1 MAVLTPSRRPGSPP
15 QRTEPP
21 QGRRIGFS
29 QRIGRWDVKLS
40 PYLYISPFFVFF
52 ALVGAFPLVY
62 TAYVSVHEW
71 HLLGGQGEFVGLQNF
86 ADVLAQPVF
95 WKSVGNT
102 FSIFVLSAF
111 PQLAL
116 AVTIAALLD
125 QNLRAATFWRMGVLV
140 PYVVAP
146 VAVSMIFGRMFADQ
160 YGLINAMLGAL
171 GLDPVGWHSD
181 RLASHVA
188 IATMVN
194 FRWTGYN
201 ALILLA
207 AMQAVPRE
215 LYEAAVIDGAGRLRQ
230 FFSVTIP
237 QIRSTMVFVVITATI
252 GGMQIFD
259 EVRMFDATGLGGPSR
274 NWMTTVLYLYDVA
287 WGNQKNFGRAAAV
300 AWILFLLI
308 VAIGLVNFF
317 LTTRIATVESG
328 PSRVSRRRT
337 NAVIARARADL
348 TQTVSASAR
357 SARTAPEPDPDPGL
371 APGAASARTA
381 PDTAPEPDPDPD
393 PGPDPEPARGE
404 HR

>member
-1 MAVLTPSRRPGSPP
+1 MAVQTSSRPGKVPRPP
-15 QRTEPP
+15 EQHP
-21 QGRRIGFS
+21 RRVGYS
-29 QRIGRWDVKLS
+29 QRLGRWDVKLS

-62 TAYVSVHEW
+62 TAYVAVHEW
-71 HLLGGQGEFVGLQNF
+71 NLLGGQGEFVGLQNF

-102 FSIFVLSAF
+102 FSIFALSAI

-160 YGLINAMLGAL
+160 YGLINALLGVV

-181 RLASHVA
+181 RFASHLA

-237 QIRSTMVFVVITATI
+237 QIRATMVFVVITATI

-259 EVRMFDATGLGGPSR
+259 EVRMFDAMGLGGPSK

-300 AWILFLLI
+300 AWLLFLLI
-308 VAIGLVNFF
+308 VLIGLINFF
-317 LTTRIATVESG
+317 LTTRISTAG
-328 PSRVSRRRT
+328 DDRPAVSRRRT
-337 NAVIARARADL
+337 NAVIARARARAAG
-348 TQTVSASAR
+348 Q
-357 SARTAPEPDPDPGL
+357 G
-371 APGAASARTA
+371 GALRRAA
-381 PDTAPEPDPDPD
+381 PDRGSGTSSAPNPPAEPS
-393 PGPDPEPARGE
+393 ERRE

>member
-1 MAVLTPSRRPGSPP
+1 MTLLNAPAPARNDLDNRPPRRV
-15 QRTEPP
+15 
-21 QGRRIGFS
+21 GFS
-29 QRIGRWDVKLS
+29 QRLGRWDVKFS
-40 PYLYISPFFVFF
+40 PYLYISPFFLLF
-52 ALVGAFPLVY
+52 ALIGAFPLVY

-71 HLLGGQGEFVGLQNF
+71 NLLGGQGEFVGLQNF
-86 ADVLAQPVF
+86 TDVLGQPIF
-95 WKSVGNT
+95 WKSVANT
-102 FSIFVLSAF
+102 FSIFVLSAV

-116 AVTIAALLD
+116 AITIAALLD
-125 QNLRAATFWRMGVLV
+125 QNLRSATFWRMGVLV

-160 YGLINAMLGAL
+160 YGLINAILG
-171 GLDPVGWHSD
+171 GIGFDPIGWHSD

-230 FFSVTIP
+230 FFSVTVP

-259 EVRMFDATGLGGPSR
+259 EVRMFDALGMGGPSR

-300 AWILFLLI
+300 AWLLFMLI
-308 VAIGLVNFF
+308 VCIGLINFY
-317 LTTRIATVESG
+317 LTTRIAAADGVRS
-328 PSRVSRRRT
+328 SRRRRPKALLAQAPT
-337 NAVIARARADL
+337 GAGAPVPP
-348 TQTVSASAR
+348 SAR
-357 SARTAPEPDPDPGL
+357 PPSSPRPHPTPETDHTHG
-371 APGAASARTA
+371 
-381 PDTAPEPDPDPD
+381 
-393 PGPDPEPARGE
+393 GE
-404 HR
+404 GR

>member
-1 MAVLTPSRRPGSPP
+1 MTALNTPAPARTRGTGDPRPPRRV
-15 QRTEPP
+15 
-21 QGRRIGFS
+21 GFS
-29 QRIGRWDVKLS
+29 QRLGRWDVKLS
-40 PYLYISPFFVFF
+40 PYLYISPFFLLF
-52 ALVGAFPLVY
+52 ALTGAFPLVY

-71 HLLGGQGEFVGLQNF
+71 NLLGGQGEFVGLANF
-86 ADVLAQPVF
+86 ADVLGQAVF

-102 FSIFVLSAF
+102 FSIFVLSAI

-116 AVTIAALLD
+116 AITIAALLD

-160 YGLINAMLGAL
+160 YGLINAMLAGI

-181 RLASHVA
+181 RFASHVA
-188 IATMVN
+188 IATIVN

-215 LYEAAVIDGAGRLRQ
+215 LYEAAVIDGAGRVRQ
-230 FFSVTIP
+230 FFSVTVP
-237 QIRSTMVFVVITATI
+237 QIRATMVFVVITATI

-259 EVRMFDATGLGGPSR
+259 EVRMFDAQGLGGPSR

-300 AWILFLLI
+300 AWILFVLI
-308 VAIGLVNFF
+308 VCIGLINFL
-317 LTTRIATVESG
+317 LTNRIATSDGERS
-328 PSRVSRRRT
+328 PVSRHHT
-337 NAVIARARADL
+337 KALIAQAQARAAMRATPAPTALPDGAPPGQPPPSPERPE
-348 TQTVSASAR
+348 TAR
-357 SARTAPEPDPDPGL
+357 STSDSRDEKGGT
-371 APGAASARTA
+371 R
-381 PDTAPEPDPDPD
+381 
-393 PGPDPEPARGE
+393 
-404 HR
+404 